1 MPPQATRGQ
10 REDGREHDGVEEA
23 AGQQAVHGH
32 VPALCDGQRDQQ
44 HVHQGVERQVDARL
58 DDVEQVAAQ
67 EAPHHC
73 AAPVVGQIVGC
84 GGFLQARHFRQTHHA
99 HQQAADGHFGA
110 HIAEDAHRTQLQ
122 VVVMPGAGAVV
133 MRVGRDLLRDLLGR
147 RQPDEEHCDG
157 QQDQDARQNQV
168 WLLYGCRL
176 SCLVLGQVS
185 RTHRLLL
192 VRRDDLGA
200 EDEEG
205 SDGGGHGGAQ
215 RVEGLHQGQRAGFL
229 ARWAQQ
235 RHVGVAGHLQQRH
248 TAGQDEEGAQKDGI
262 GLGACGRIEQ
272 QAARRGDQKAA
283 DHPVL
288 VAQARDEL
296 AEGDGGDGVGGEEA
310 ELNQQRLRVVQR
322 EDFLQVGD
330 QDVVHAGD
338 ETHHEEQTGE
348 DGEGLVIVLMRACW
362 WRRSGNGCHGRILGW
377 WAGEGRGSED
387 PFRMN
392 RIPGCQPSI
401 RRRPDWTGRRQH
413 RSDPGSGPA
422 RCRPE

>member
-1 MPPQATRGQ
+1 MG
-10 REDGREHDGVEEA
+10 GR
-23 AGQQAVHGH
+23 
-32 VPALCDGQRDQQ
+32 
-44 HVHQGVERQVDARL
+44 
-58 DDVEQVAAQ
+58 
-67 EAPHHC
+67 
-73 AAPVVGQIVGC
+73 
-84 GGFLQARHFRQTHHA
+84 GFLQASHFRQTHHA
-99 HQQAADGHFGA
+99 HQQAADGHFGT
-110 HIAEDAHRTQLQ
+110 HIAEDAHCTQLQ
-122 VVVMPGAGAVV
+122 VMVLPGAAAVV
-133 MRVGRDLLRDLLGR
+133 MRVGRDLLRNLFCS
-147 RQPDEEHCDG
+147 RQTDEEHGDG

-168 WLLYGCRL
+168 RLLHGCRL
-176 SCLVLGQVS
+176 PRLILGQVS
-185 RTHRLLL
+185 LAHLAQP

-205 SDGGGHGGAQ
+205 PDGGGHGGAQ
-215 RVEGLHQGQRAGFL
+215 RVEGLYQGQRAGFL
-229 ARWAQQ
+229 ARRAQQ

-272 QAARRGDQKAA
+272 QAAGRGDQKAA

-338 ETHHEEQTGE
+338 EAHHEEQTGE
-348 DGEGLVIVLMRACW
+348 DGEGLVIVLVRAGLRC
-362 WRRSGNGCHGRILGW
+362 RSGNGCHGRILGW

-392 RIPGCQPSI
+392 RIPGCQPSV

-422 RCRPE
+422 RCRQE

>member
-1 MPPQATRGQ
+1 MG
-10 REDGREHDGVEEA
+10 GR
-23 AGQQAVHGH
+23 
-32 VPALCDGQRDQQ
+32 
-44 HVHQGVERQVDARL
+44 
-58 DDVEQVAAQ
+58 
-67 EAPHHC
+67 
-73 AAPVVGQIVGC
+73 
-84 GGFLQARHFRQTHHA
+84 GFLQPSHFLQAHHA
-99 HQQAADGHFGA
+99 HQQAADGHFGT
-110 HIAEDAHRTQLQ
+110 HIAEDAHGTQFQ
-122 VVVMPGAGAVV
+122 VVVVPGAGAVV
-133 MRVGRDLLRDLLGR
+133 MRVGRDLLRDLFCGR
-147 RQPDEEHCDG
+147 QADEEHGDG

-176 SCLVLGQVS
+176 SCLVPGQVS
-185 RTHRLLL
+185 FAHLAQL

-205 SDGGGHGGAQ
+205 TDGRCHGGAQ

-229 ARWAQQ
+229 ARGAQQ
-235 RHVGVAGHLQQRH
+235 RHVGVAGDLQQRH
-248 TAGQDEEGAQKDGI
+248 AAGQNEEGTQKDGI
-262 GLGACGRIEQ
+262 GLGACCRIEQ
-272 QAARRGDQKAA
+272 QAARRGNQKAA

-322 EDFLQVGD
+322 EDFLQVGY

-338 ETHHEEQTGE
+338 EAHHEEQTGE
-348 DGEGLVIVLMRACW
+348 DCEGLVIVLMRAGLR
-362 WRRSGNGCHGRILGW
+362 RRSSNCCHGRILGW

-387 PFRMN
+387 PVRMN